1 MADITIS
8 KRRRATGIVVP
19 TSGATSG
26 AASGAVILK
35 SSSPIPGPP
44 GPVGP
49 QGEQGLT
56 GLTGLQGARGF
67 DAGISFLFDTATNYE
82 DPGVGRIRFDNADPA
97 SVTNAYMSIIDAFN
111 NDIGDWIQSWDDVTG
126 SVRGTLIFKENNTGQ
141 ILIYNI
147 TGAITLEESSSSA
160 AGDEGCCT
168 IPLTYVA
175 GTTMYEMMDLVMIQ
189 FVAASGGG
197 GSNPFQT
204 ATFDDPLEID
214 ATTYKDWVCIVTGD
228 TTINLNNASDGD
240 SGMLELIIDSDSSS
254 GGSVEITFGTMWTKK
269 MGLTDINGSYGAD
282 NIISW
287 RKVGTDNIVYTIA
300 QIEV

>member
-1 MADITIS
+1 MADIKIS

-26 AASGAVILK
+26 AASGAVTLK

-56 GLTGLQGARGF
+56 GLTGLQGDRGF

-126 SVRGTLIFKENNTGQ
+126 SIRGTLIFKENNTGQ

-175 GTTMYEMMDLVMIQ
+175 GTTMYEMMDLVMVQ
-189 FVAASGGG
+189 FVPATSGVV
-197 GSNPFQT
+197 NAFQI

-214 ATTYKDWVCIVTGD
+214 TSIYKDWICVVTGD
-228 TTINLNNASDGD
+228 TTINLNNAVDGD
-240 SGMLELIIDSDSSS
+240 AGMLELIMDSDSSS
-254 GGSVEITFGTMWTKK
+254 GGSIDVVLGTMWTKK

-287 RKVGTDNIVYTIA
+287 RKVGTDNVVYTIA